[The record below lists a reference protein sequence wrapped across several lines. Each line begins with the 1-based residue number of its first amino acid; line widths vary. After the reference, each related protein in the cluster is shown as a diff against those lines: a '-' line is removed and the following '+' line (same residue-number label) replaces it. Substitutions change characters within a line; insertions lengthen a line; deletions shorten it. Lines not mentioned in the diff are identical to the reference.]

1 MKTVFVGYLIFALT
15 AAHALVP
22 VEGIIM
28 GRAQENLQM
37 DPLLSVF
44 SDIYDKSQF
53 GENKKVKLY
62 HATYASGINLNESC
76 TYLSAPTYSSPW
88 DEKQAKRS
96 VVSTLQYIG
105 LDTTIKA
112 VGAYAKVLEVGQED
126 YKKLVSNLVTQYC
139 SKNMTLFSLKNIE
152 RSLEFYYEKPV
163 MSILPSVESSPFA
176 TDIVKN
182 VLSKPATRSREFDL
196 AIRNFRAFCSWG
208 GEVEDYRMLTS
219 YLNNKFIMAFVIKN
233 LSGLQDQID
242 GRMEK
247 VVTRPALKDTVQV
260 ACTDLICRKE
270 SFENF
275 KKKFPL
281 SAGSTGHTTDLS
293 KMYCS
298 HFRFQDSPQTKVPQ
312 VKEWIKANELED
324 PILETS
330 NFISL
335 MTGVPD
341 LFNAVDAYID
351 IPMLVRSSI
360 DEKWNRWSKQ
370 MLGLFSTDLLYEE
383 SLRVQ
388 VEPRKN
394 VSGFTEGFIVDFTI
408 TLGELDRLNGNDDK
422 LKVTFDLKFSKNYL
436 RSIRLKSAQLEKE
449 IDDAGKKRHKE
460 EIARYVGRL
469 VKEKEKLFMQKMWND
484 DFGRLIGEELL
495 SQLIAYKGPLFE
507 SYSDEMITV
516 PVRFSYG
523 LFALSYL
530 HYRSDVAA
538 GRLKLNL

>member
-1 MKTVFVGYLIFALT
+1 MKTIVVGYFLLT
-15 AAHALVP
+15 LNAAFALVP
-22 VEGIIM
+22 VEGILM
-28 GRAQENLQM
+28 GRAEESLQM

-62 HATYASGINLNESC
+62 HATYSSGINLAESC
-76 TYLSAPTYSSPW
+76 SYLSAPNYSSSW
-88 DEKQAKRS
+88 DEKQARRS
-96 VVSTLQYIG
+96 VVSTLQYVG

-112 VGAYAKVLEVGQED
+112 IGAYAKVLEVGPLD

-139 SKNMTLFSLKNIE
+139 SKNMTIFSLKSIE
-152 RSLEFYYEKPV
+152 RSLDFYYEKPL
-163 MSILPSVESSPFA
+163 MSILPSIDSSPFA
-176 TDIVKN
+176 TEKVKN
-182 VLSKPATRSREFDL
+182 GLSKPSTRSKEFDL

-208 GEVEDYRMLTS
+208 GEVEDYRMLTN

-233 LSGLQDQID
+233 LSGLQDKID
-242 GRMEK
+242 EKMEK
-247 VVTRPALKDTVQV
+247 VITSFSPKTTVQV

-270 SFENF
+270 SYTQF

-281 SAGSTGHTTDLS
+281 SSGSTGHVTDLA

-298 HFRFQDSPQTKVPQ
+298 HFRFQDSPQTKVPE
-312 VKEWIKANELED
+312 VKAWIKSNELED

-341 LFNAVDAYID
+341 FFNSVDTFID
-351 IPMLVRSSI
+351 IPLLVRSSV
-360 DEKWNRWSKQ
+360 DERWTLWSKQ
-370 MLGLFSTDLLYEE
+370 MLGLFSSDLMYEE

-388 VEPRKN
+388 VEPRKSD
-394 VSGFTEGFIVDFTI
+394 VGFTDGFIVDFSI
-408 TLGELDRLNGNDDK
+408 TLGELDRLNGSDDK
-422 LKVTFDLKFSKNYL
+422 LKLSFDLKFSKSYL
-436 RSIRLKSAQLEKE
+436 RAIRTKWVLLEKE
-449 IDDAGKKRHKE
+449 IDESGKKRHKE
-460 EIARYVGRL
+460 EIARYVAQL
-469 VKEKEKLFMQKMWND
+469 AKEKEKLFLQKMWND

-495 SQLIAYKGPLFE
+495 SQLLAYRGKLFD
-507 SYSDEMITV
+507 SYDDEMITV
-516 PVRFSYG
+516 PIRFSYG